1 MANPLLYFG
10 VGLLAC
16 FIGTIPFGPINLTV
30 VKTTVDYDR
39 RRGTEVALAASIVEI
54 FEALVAISFGMV
66 ISAYLE
72 SNLIIK
78 LVIAITFIGLALFVF
93 TRKSNPSLS
102 EKNENQQ
109 SFFNKGLLIAALNPQ
124 AIPFWIFALAAI
136 SQYFVFEYVGIYLA
150 SFLVGVFLGKL
161 MALFG
166 FVVASEYLKNHLQ
179 ESSQW
184 VNRLLAGILLF
195 IGITQGWNA
204 TSSWIA

>member
-16 FIGTIPFGPINLTV
+16 FIGSIPFGPINLTV

-78 LVIAITFIGLALFVF
+78 LVIAMTFIGLALFVF

-161 MALFG
+161 MALYG
-166 FVVASEYLKNHLQ
+166 FVVASEYLKSHLQ

>member
-1 MANPLLYFG
+1 M
-10 VGLLAC
+10 
-16 FIGTIPFGPINLTV
+16 
-30 VKTTVDYDR
+30 
-39 RRGTEVALAASIVEI
+39 
-54 FEALVAISFGMV
+54 
-66 ISAYLE
+66 
-72 SNLIIK
+72 
-78 LVIAITFIGLALFVF
+78 F

-161 MALFG
+161 MALYG
-166 FVVASEYLKNHLQ
+166 FVVASEYLKSHLQ

-204 TSSWIA
+204 ASSWIA

>member
-78 LVIAITFIGLALFVF
+78 LVIAITFIGLAVFVF

-102 EKNENQQ
+102 ENNENQQ

-161 MALFG
+161 MALYG
-166 FVVASEYLKNHLQ
+166 FVVASEYLKSHLQ

>member
-16 FIGTIPFGPINLTV
+16 FIGSIPFGPINLTV

-54 FEALVAISFGMV
+54 FEALIAISFGMV

-78 LVIAITFIGLALFVF
+78 LVIAMTFIGLALFVF

-161 MALFG
+161 MALYG
-166 FVVASEYLKNHLQ
+166 FVVASEYLKSHLQ

>member
-16 FIGTIPFGPINLTV
+16 FIGSIPFGPINLTV

-78 LVIAITFIGLALFVF
+78 LVIAITFIGLAVFVF

-102 EKNENQQ
+102 ENNENQQ

-161 MALFG
+161 MALYG
-166 FVVASEYLKNHLQ
+166 FVVASEYLKSHLQ